1 MCRLPVGGEW
11 DTAQWYWRDHPMGQE
26 LMVPEGCGE
35 GGLRGK
41 GETML
46 CNQKEKKCVSM
57 NEGGP

>member
-1 MCRLPVGGEW
+1 
-11 DTAQWYWRDHPMGQE
+11 MGQE

-41 GETML
+41 DETML